1 MGYRAARPSILSSL
15 MTTNSK
21 QSHRRKVGWASCG
34 RQSVKTGAE
43 RKEVSLVFTGD
54 HIWMT
59 ADSLLRSTVYRFPG
73 LFILLSMGLW
83 RTS

>member
-1 MGYRAARPSILSSL
+1 MGYRAAWPSLLASL

-21 QSHRRKVGWASCG
+21 QSLRREVAWASRG

-43 RKEVSLVFTGD
+43 REEVSLVFTGD

-59 ADSLLRSTVYRFPG
+59 ADSLLRSTVYRFPV
-73 LFILLSMGLW
+73 LPILLSVGLR